1 MPVVDVRVVRVLVR
15 QNLVSM
21 PVRMRPIS
29 APGEGMLMLVML
41 IVPVLMRVLE
51 WLVGMQVQVPLS
63 RMQPDPKNHQRRSHP
78 EQ

>member
-15 QNLVSM
+15 QNLVSIPM
-21 PVRMRPIS
+21 RMRPIS
-29 APGEGMLMLVML
+29 ASGEGMLVLVML

-51 WLVGMQVQVPLS
+51 WVVGVRVQVPLS
-63 RMQPDPKNHQRRSHP
+63 HMQPDPKRHQRRSHP